1 MEFSLRELHG
11 VPGLCPWNYSWPE
24 YLKTRS
30 GAQSTSHVTAQWL
43 ASCME
48 YADFSRV
55 CLVSGTSERNMW
67 HLARLQVG
75 NTGVD

>member
-24 YLKTRS
+24 HLKTRS
-30 GAQSTSHVTAQWL
+30 GAQATTHVTARRL

-48 YADFSRV
+48 YADLRGA
-55 CLVSGTSERNMW
+55 CLVCDTSERNMW
-67 HLARLQVG
+67 YLARTQAG
-75 NTGVD
+75 NTEVG